1 MSISRPAA
9 VPLQIPVGN
18 HLLAAMT
25 RAERELVLRAATR
38 VDLPAGTTLY
48 APGER
53 IGHVFLPESGL
64 VSLIADMEG
73 GDGVEVGLVGREG
86 MVGLG
91 ALLGEPI
98 HGMRALVQVGGTAYR
113 LEASA
118 FAALAE
124 GSPNLRGLVRRHI
137 AAMLAHVARNA
148 ACNAAHPLERRTAR
162 WLLSVA
168 DRVGPGLALTQDLV
182 AIMLGARRPTVNQVL
197 KGLREA
203 GLIRVARGQI
213 AIADRAGLERASCP
227 CYAAQR
233 ALERRLLPGAL
244 GQGGSPEDEARPDA
258 PAGRP
263 GGTALGG

>member
-1 MSISRPAA
+1 MSTSRPVA
-9 VPLQIPVGN
+9 VPPQVSAGN

-48 APGER
+48 APGDR

-73 GDGVEVGLVGREG
+73 EDGVEVGLIGREG
-86 MVGLG
+86 LVGVA
-91 ALLGEPI
+91 ALLGGSVAEV
-98 HGMRALVQVGGTAYR
+98 RALVQVAGTALR
-113 LEASA
+113 VEVSA
-118 FAALAE
+118 FATLAE
-124 GSPNLRGLVRRHI
+124 GSPNLRGLVRRHT

-168 DRVGPGLALTQDLV
+168 DRVGPGFALTQDLV

-197 KGLREA
+197 KVLREA
-203 GLIRVARGQI
+203 GLIRCARGQI
-213 AIADRAGLERASCP
+213 AISDRAGLERACCS

-233 ALERRLLPGAL
+233 ALERRLFPGAL
-244 GQGGSPEDEARPDA
+244 GQGGAPEDGPRPA
-258 PAGRP
+258 AAGGRP
-263 GGTALGG
+263 GESVLGG